1 MVPVGRDEEL
11 DALRA
16 FLASERQAPACLVLE
31 GVPGIGKSTLW
42 QAGVEAARAAGM
54 RVLTSRPAPAE
65 RGLVHAGLG
74 DLLDGVLDDVLPTL
88 PPPRRVAL
96 EVALLRRGGDA
107 LDARALAVAVR
118 DALGLLAEREPV
130 LVAIDDVQWLDASS
144 ASALAFA
151 LRRLADAPVLVLLA
165 RRADL
170 EPVLLEE
177 AFPPDEVLLLEV
189 GPLSVGALHR
199 VLRDRLE
206 RAFSRQTLVRIHELS
221 GGNPFYA
228 LEIAQGL
235 SVEADPLA
243 PLSVPGSLEELLR
256 ARTAGLP
263 APTRNALALVAAL
276 GVPDEALLGRCGITT
291 ATLQPAMAAGVLDR
305 ADGAIRFTHPLLAAL
320 VYPDEGATGRRL
332 HAQLATVVDDPL
344 QRARHLAL
352 SKRTADAE
360 LASMLEETA
369 TAAARGGALAVA
381 AELADHALRLTPRRS
396 VAERQRRAIAAARA
410 HHASGEWMRARALL
424 GELLTDAGDEP
435 VRAEALMVLAELE
448 PIGRSVELLEAARV
462 AARGDRALEAVVCCR
477 LAWATRFDAGA
488 EHASTAV
495 ELASALD
502 DDVLTGQARAIEL
515 VIDWFRGTADA
526 PADLDRWT
534 HDFPTAV
541 GGDQLV
547 QEATLAVVNTLA
559 PVPARDAA
567 RAFFEQEDREWRER
581 DEPRSA
587 RARWALAWVE
597 LWAGRWESAAAHAE
611 AAHDISLQYGLERP
625 QDHLPIALVAVRRG
639 ELDVA
644 QEHSERALRLA
655 DAQFDFHPPQHQAI
669 LGLVARERGDQA
681 GAERW
686 LQSAE
691 QRATE
696 LRWREPS
703 VRWWSDDWVEL
714 LLEAGR
720 FDEAEEVLG
729 AWEADAE
736 RVGRAFVLAQAA
748 RCRGLVAAARGDLDD
763 ATTALEDAAA
773 GHEAVGDPFGRS
785 RALLALGAAHRRA
798 RRKRAARD
806 AIDAALAGFHE
817 LGAATWVERAQI
829 ERARIGGRSR
839 EAGLTA
845 AERRVALLVAEG
857 RTNREVAAALFL
869 GERTVA
875 SHLTHIYAKLGV
887 RSRTELALKLK

>member
-1 MVPVGRDEEL
+1 MPLGRDEEL
-11 DALRA
+11 ATLRA
-16 FLASERQAPACLVLE
+16 FLAGERPGCLVLA
-31 GVPGIGKSTLW
+31 GAPGIGKSTLW
-42 QAGVEAARAAGM
+42 RAGVEEARAAGM

-74 DLLDGVLDDVLPTL
+74 DLLDGVLDDVLPAL

-96 EVALLRRGGDA
+96 EVALLRRGDEP

-118 DALGLLAEREPV
+118 DALRLLAERRDPL
-130 LVAIDDVQWLDASS
+130 LVAIDDVQSLDASS

-151 LRRLADAPVLVLLA
+151 LRRLSDVPVLVLLT
-165 RRADL
+165 RRAD
-170 EPVLLEE
+170 VDASALEE
-177 AFPPDEVLLLEV
+177 ALPADRAVRLDL

-199 VLRDRLE
+199 MLRDRLD
-206 RAFSRQTLVRIHELS
+206 RTFARQTLVRIHELS

-228 LEIAQGL
+228 LEVARGIP
-235 SVEADPLA
+235 VDADPLA
-243 PLSVPGSLEELLR
+243 PPAVPGSLEDLLR
-256 ARTAGLP
+256 TRTAGLP
-263 APTRNALALVAAL
+263 GPTRDALTFVAAL
-276 GVPDEALLGRCGITT
+276 GVPDETLLERCGVTD
-291 ATLQPAMAAGVLDR
+291 ATLEPAAAAGVVER
-305 ADGAIRFTHPLLAAL
+305 VDGTTRFTHPLLAAT
-320 VYPDEGATGRRL
+320 VYPGEGKARRQL
-332 HAQLATVVDDPL
+332 HARLAAVVDDPL

-352 SKRTADAE
+352 ATKAADGE
-360 LASMLEETA
+360 LAWELERTA
-369 TAAARGGALAVA
+369 TAAARGGAPAVA

-396 VAERQRRAIAAARA
+396 PAERQRRAVAAARA

-424 GELLTDAGDEP
+424 GDVLAEVGDEP
-435 VRAEALMVLAELE
+435 ARAEALMLLAELE
-448 PIGRSVELLEAARV
+448 PIGRSVELLEAARR

-477 LAWATRFDAGA
+477 LAWANRFDAGDEYA
-488 EHASTAV
+488 DTAL

-502 DDVLTGQARAIEL
+502 DDVLTDHARAIKL
-515 VIDWFRGTADA
+515 VISWFRGTAAA

-534 HDFPTAV
+534 HDFPAAV

-559 PVPARDAA
+559 AAPERDTA
-567 RAFFEQEDREWRER
+567 RAFFEREDRHWRER

-597 LWAGRWESAAAHAE
+597 LWAGRLGSAASHAE
-611 AAHDISLQYGLERP
+611 AAYDISLQYGLERP

-639 ELDVA
+639 DLDRA

-655 DAQFDFHPPQHQAI
+655 DAQFDFRPPQHQAV
-669 LGLVARERGDQA
+669 LGVAARARGDSA

-686 LQSAE
+686 LRSAE
-691 QRATE
+691 ERAAE

-703 VRWWSDDWVEL
+703 VRWWTDDWVEL
-714 LLEAGR
+714 LLEGGHL
-720 FDEAEEVLG
+720 DEAEHALG
-729 AWEADAE
+729 VWEADARRVE
-736 RVGRAFVLAQAA
+736 RVYVLAQAT
-748 RCRGLVAAARGDLDD
+748 RCRGLVAAARGDLDE
-763 ATTALEDAAA
+763 ATTTLEAAVA
-773 GHEAVGDPFGRS
+773 SHEAVGDPFGRG
-785 RALLALGAAHRRA
+785 RALLALGVTHRRS

-806 AIDAALAGFHE
+806 AIDDALAGFRE
-817 LGAATWVERAQI
+817 LGAATWIERAQI

-845 AERRVALLVAEG
+845 AERRVAVLVAEG

-887 RSRTELALKLK
+887 RSRTELARQLR